1 MKYTSVTKIENYL
14 LTDIAVGF
22 VYQIDE
28 WIEVIEAYIDKYT
41 DRNFIADTTAS
52 YKTYEIESKKATV
65 IGDYKQTI
73 RELIIDDC
81 VEVEELQI
89 DDKVVSASNYLL
101 YPINSLP
108 KIRIKL
114 KDISGLSF
122 TKGEQNIKVKA
133 KWGSSVD
140 CPPDISFVATVLVA
154 GIVNYSLNA
163 EGEVKSES
171 IGGYSV
177 TYKDEK
183 QWQDLERAKEILQGY
198 KKIIL

>member
-28 WIEVIEAYIDKYT
+28 WIEVIKAYIDKYT

-52 YKTYEIESKKATV
+52 YKTYEIESKEATA

-89 DDKVVSASNYLL
+89 DDEIVSTSNYLL

-108 KIRIKL
+108 KTRIKL